1 MLYHK
6 ILHKILHP
14 IWKNPNGVFLYVCYN
29 INMFSKHLLKV
40 ILGFCGMIILGLVVL
55 VILDGF
61 K

>member
-1 MLYHK
+1 
-6 ILHKILHP
+6 
-14 IWKNPNGVFLYVCYN
+14 
-29 INMFSKHLLKV
+29 MFSKHLLKV